1 MIRSTGSFSRSFS
14 NRSFRSSD
22 IGILWRREEEREKE
36 RNRERRGRGERER
49 EREQGGKREYAVN
62 VHVKL
67 QSVDVDSITYSS
79 GNLILETS

>member
-22 IGILWRREEEREKE
+22 IGTLWRREEEREKE
-36 RNRERRGRGERER
+36 RDRERRGRGG

>member
-36 RNRERRGRGERER
+36 RDRERRGRGER